1 MYPDWPRSDA
11 DLVPL
16 PRCDGPKVSAF
27 DFGGAQNI
35 EFLQE
40 LGEGLHGHVFRVRI
54 NNQIYALK
62 LFRFLDYTDWT
73 TPWDEHQ
80 LLDRDIMRV
89 YYDFWEPFNCELRA
103 FGRLQE
109 AGHEDLAIKCHGYLL
124 LDQAHEDKM
133 RLKFPGISFL
143 RNGHEEIPGD
153 ELEDPEEDCRGYFRG
168 RDGRRPP
175 IRGIVKALGQEV
187 NESAMTSKDFKKL
200 RQNICR
206 LHRLGIMSLDLQVGF
221 NQIFDKMQMG
231 DFSWAVT
238 VPHPVTSQE
247 LNPALTAT
255 MKRLMEI
262 ETFGRVSGDLF
273 EFDDMVQHRNETYG
287 DQDGVITVRAF
298 PEGNRCSRIQ
308 RLRSKRLVV
317 HTSYDPRKYA
327 WRIKR
332 RGEKPRTLAGMSDTW
347 RLDCLGDE
355 KLAARLSECTALND
369 KLGWRFENGRLFPY

>member
-1 MYPDWPRSDA
+1 
-11 DLVPL
+11 
-16 PRCDGPKVSAF
+16 
-27 DFGGAQNI
+27 
-35 EFLQE
+35 
-40 LGEGLHGHVFRVRI
+40 
-54 NNQIYALK
+54 
-62 LFRFLDYTDWT
+62 
-73 TPWDEHQ
+73 
-80 LLDRDIMRV
+80 
-89 YYDFWEPFNCELRA
+89 
-103 FGRLQE
+103 
-109 AGHEDLAIKCHGYLL
+109 
-124 LDQAHEDKM
+124 
-133 RLKFPGISFL
+133 
-143 RNGHEEIPGD
+143 
-153 ELEDPEEDCRGYFRG
+153 
-168 RDGRRPP
+168 
-175 IRGIVKALGQEV
+175 
-187 NESAMTSKDFKKL
+187 MTSKDFKKL

-206 LHRLGIMSLDLQVGF
+206 LHRLGIMTLDLQVGF

-247 LNPALTAT
+247 LNPALTAN

-369 KLGWRFENGRLFPY
+369 KLSWRFENGRLFPY